1 MDIYRGA
8 LIGWYVPTRQI
19 GCCTLSAVSVQ
30 SQKYLSSRE
39 INKICYNLKIKHGQK
54 YMNDLKPTETA
65 LLTQQLESPDLRD
78 RMVALASLRNV
89 PADVALPLI
98 KKVLNDESLQL
109 RSMAVFALG
118 IKVTPESYPILIDI
132 LANDPDY
139 GIRADAAGALG
150 YLEDIRAF
158 EALVR
163 AFYEDTDWLVRF
175 SAAVSLGN
183 LKDPRAF
190 DVLMKALDSPEVV
203 LQQAAIA
210 ALGEIKALA
219 AVDKLVT
226 FIEAEDWLV
235 RQRLAEAL
243 AQLPTPKSISALK
256 YLTKDSHPN
265 VSAAATICLQRMEE

>member
-1 MDIYRGA
+1 M
-8 LIGWYVPTRQI
+8 
-19 GCCTLSAVSVQ
+19 SN
-30 SQKYLSSRE
+30 E
-39 INKICYNLKIKHGQK
+39 
-54 YMNDLKPTETA
+54 YMNDSPEEKLSLPDSAATA
-65 LLTQQLESPDLRD
+65 LLAQQLESPNLRD
-78 RMVALASLRNV
+78 RMVALASLRHV
-89 PADVALPLI
+89 PADVALPSI
-98 KKVLNDESLQL
+98 KKVLNDESLQV

-118 IKVTPESYPILIDI
+118 VKVTPESYPILIDI

-190 DVLMKALDSPEVV
+190 DVLMQALDSPEIV

-210 ALGEIKALA
+210 ALGEIKAVA
-219 AVDKLVT
+219 AIDKLVT
-226 FIEAEDWLV
+226 FIDSEDWLV
-235 RQRLAEAL
+235 RQRLAESL
-243 AQLPTPKSISALK
+243 GQLNTPKSISALK
-256 YLTKDSHPN
+256 YLTKDSHPH
-265 VSAAATICLQRMEE
+265 VAAAATICLERMDG

>member
-1 MDIYRGA
+1 MTEHEWLSGFRCQVE
-8 LIGWYVPTRQI
+8 IGTSNPAI
-19 GCCTLSAVSVQ
+19 LS
-30 SQKYLSSRE
+30 
-39 INKICYNLKIKHGQK
+39 IDKICYNIRIKYARK
-54 YMNDLKPTETA
+54 YMSDRSPAETA

-78 RMVALASLRNV
+78 RMVALASLRHV

-118 IKVTPESYPILIDI
+118 VKVTPESYPILIDI

-150 YLEDIRAF
+150 YLEDVRAF

-190 DVLMKALDSPEVV
+190 DLLMRALDSPEIL

-210 ALGEIKALA
+210 ALGEIKAVS
-219 AVDKLVT
+219 AVDRLVS
-226 FIEAEDWLV
+226 FIDSENWMV

-243 AQLPTPKSISALK
+243 GQLPTPKSISALK
-256 YLTKDSHPN
+256 YLTKDRHPH
-265 VSAAATICLQRMEE
+265 VSAAAIICLQRLEDKEESK